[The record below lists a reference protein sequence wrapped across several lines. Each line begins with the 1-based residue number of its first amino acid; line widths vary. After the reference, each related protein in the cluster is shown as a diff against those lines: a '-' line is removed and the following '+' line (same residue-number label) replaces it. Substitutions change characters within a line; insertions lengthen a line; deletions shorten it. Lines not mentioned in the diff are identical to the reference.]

1 MKFNLYHTCISVL
14 NLDKSIEFY
23 QEAFGLKEVRRIEG
37 EDGSFILVFMGSE
50 DNPYMIELTWMRD
63 RKEPYD
69 LGDNEIHVG
78 FRVDDFE
85 AAHKKHEEMG
95 VICFENPAMGIYF
108 VADPDGYWMEVVP
121 TR

>member
-14 NLDKSIEFY
+14 DLDKSKQFY
-23 QEAFGLKEVRRIEG
+23 EEAFGLKEVRRIEG

-78 FRVDDFE
+78 FRVDDFDS
-85 AAHKKHEEMG
+85 AHKKHEEMG
-95 VICFENPAMGIYF
+95 IICFENPAMGIYF

>member
-14 NLDKSIEFY
+14 DLDKSKKFY
-23 QEAFGLKEVRRIEG
+23 QEAFGLKEVRRIEA
-37 EDGSFILVFMGSE
+37 EDGSFILVFMGTDE
-50 DNPYMIELTWMRD
+50 NPYMIELTWVRD

-69 LGDNEIHVG
+69 LGDNEIHIG

-95 VICFENPAMGIYF
+95 IICFENPKMGIYF

>member
-14 NLDKSIEFY
+14 DLNKSKKFY
-23 QEAFGLKEVRRIEG
+23 EDAFGLKEVRRIEG
-37 EDGSFILVFMGSE
+37 EDGSFILVFMGTD

-69 LGDNEIHVG
+69 LGDNEIHIG
-78 FRVDDFE
+78 FRVDDFD

-95 VICFENPAMGIYF
+95 VICFENPTMGIYF

>member
-14 NLDKSIEFY
+14 DLDKSKKFY
-23 QEAFGLKEVRRIEG
+23 EEAFGLKEVRRIEG

-78 FRVDDFE
+78 FRVDDFD

>member
-14 NLDKSIEFY
+14 DLDKSKRFY
-23 QEAFGLKEVRRIEG
+23 EEAFGLKEVRRIEG

-78 FRVDDFE
+78 FRVDDFD

-108 VADPDGYWMEVVP
+108 VADPDGYWMEIVP